1 MRDPEEIKKALKQC
15 TEYRTIGD
23 CNGCPYTD
31 VRSCSDRLMMDAL
44 TLIEQLEAALAPA
57 PAPAQDG
64 LPKGW
69 MTIDRLNEHRRLVL
83 DLISAKENLEAAETR
98 AGVCAQNLDGM
109 PHGSGVSRKVEVSA
123 EEIAARR
130 EDLLQCKAA
139 VDASAPEIEA
149 FIAEILDPKTKSA
162 YRLRYIEGR
171 EWKEVAD
178 SFAYETAGGIKNRCW
193 CYLASGRR

>member
-1 MRDPEEIKKALKQC
+1 
-15 TEYRTIGD
+15 
-23 CNGCPYTD
+23 
-31 VRSCSDRLMMDAL
+31 MM
-44 TLIEQLEAALAPA
+44 TL
-57 PAPAQDG
+57 
-64 LPKGW
+64 
-69 MTIDRLNEHRRLVL
+69 DRLNEHRRLVL
-83 DLISAKENLEAAETR
+83 DLISALENLEAAETR
-98 AGVCAQNLDGM
+98 AGVGAQNLDGM
-109 PHGSGVSRKVEVSA
+109 PHGSGIARKVEVSA

-130 EDLLQCKAA
+130 DDVAQCKAA

-193 CYLASGRR
+193 CYLASIQR